1 MEKCIIGRKGVI
13 KFCWGKIEMLL
24 MFTFKKRSFFQS
36 NGHPVQ
42 LIFAPFKENVKPGLP
57 LGHKA
62 GKDIKDSS
70 ITN

>member
-1 MEKCIIGRKGVI
+1 
-13 KFCWGKIEMLL
+13 

-36 NGHPVQ
+36 NGHPIQ